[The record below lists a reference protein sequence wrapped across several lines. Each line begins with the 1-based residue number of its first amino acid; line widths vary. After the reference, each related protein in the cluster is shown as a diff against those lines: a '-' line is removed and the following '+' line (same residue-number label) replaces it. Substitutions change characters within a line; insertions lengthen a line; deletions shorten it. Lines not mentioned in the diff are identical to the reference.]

1 MFPKSSRVNFYLT
14 HTEYWQYL
22 QFNAFI
28 TKIKDVKKE
37 KKLLKV
43 LVALFTEALGK
54 LMSVAV
60 NQMSRNDQI

>member
-1 MFPKSSRVNFYLT
+1 M
-14 HTEYWQYL
+14 
-22 QFNAFI
+22 
-28 TKIKDVKKE
+28 KKE